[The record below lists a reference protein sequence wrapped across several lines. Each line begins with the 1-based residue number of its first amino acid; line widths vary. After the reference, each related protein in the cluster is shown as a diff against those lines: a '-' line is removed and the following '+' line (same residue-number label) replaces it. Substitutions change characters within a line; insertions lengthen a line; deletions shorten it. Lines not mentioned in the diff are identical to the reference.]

1 MIILKSPMVFGSLKS
16 ITLYSDIL
24 GSKIMGN
31 YSIIGTRVTSEDL
44 MHMTTQPPEVFVNVE
59 NSQSFLNE
67 NNFNVDNGVKLELIN
82 QLLNRITFYGTDEF
96 TYQDEVFVATV
107 LQKLGITNIN
117 EFMSQVRVDIERNS
131 QTQTLINKYFDIL
144 EQTRNLVDTEISNI
158 ENKGGATVNID
169 NKYDTEL
176 YIQNEIYRRLN
187 TAQYINTVY
196 DYNNSNITENRIPAI
211 TDITFI
217 EQADNIQLTQLRQA
231 LLAQSAPDVWNQFF
245 GYEAKSLEI
254 NELTKENITKRIMVA
269 VLENVMDKV
278 SYMSQSA
285 YFKNVWKNYTPI
297 MYKSSADVIDRFK
310 YYQTTYEG
318 LRIDDV
324 NNYNYSMDRLVG
336 DEVRL
341 ADLVLLEEYYDID
354 EVSEDYIRQEK
365 QNIIVSML
373 ENQNIQKQ
381 VAQRYKFLIR
391 EKSNDL
397 YSKEIYKADE
407 IELLNKFAESKN
419 FYNLLHKESTRDI
432 TMYEKSKESGSEST
446 QPTSERQFETIIEG
460 VAPQTQSQSETIIE
474 GIQKILSE
482 NIVQDGMGDNFQN
495 DYITEVL
502 NRYSDIEYDENVSIA
517 ENPQFL
523 EQLNNH
529 NVYMKQLLDS
539 REKDNGSEQK
549 RVVVDRKK
557 AMQNA
562 LKALENPELLKEEI
576 FENGTT
582 IEKSLPSEIEHI
594 LSITDKNT
602 REFYE
607 SIIKGDYDK
616 IQQIEIKS
624 NANFQS
630 VEEILNS
637 VKIKTDIETAINK
650 INNIITT
657 IQNDTSVENENTVEY
672 VAYLQNINEQLQ
684 SLNTSV
690 DEKLLEST
698 TEKTDAVYHS
708 ETENTYEDNKSINIQ
723 NVEEIINSIKNETDV
738 ENAVSKIN
746 NIITLIQQDNT
757 ISNETQKN
765 DYIAYLQNVT
775 NELENVNISYDE
787 AQTIFQNELKS
798 AIEKIGKIENTY
810 KDNESI
816 NIQNVEEIINS
827 IKNETDVENAI
838 SKINNII
845 ITIQHD
851 NTVSNE
857 TQKNDYI
864 AYLQNVTN
872 ELENINISHDEVQTI
887 FQNELESV
895 IKKIGKIENTYED
908 NKSTN
913 IQNVEEIVIPVK
925 NEIDKILSNISNTSQ
940 VFYDGLIS
948 GNKLDEYFTISDRVY
963 NISDIVDGKSDIG
976 IQNVYDEI
984 ESIKSESD
992 ITHAISRVKSL
1003 ISELK
1008 TVNTVSTQT
1017 VVDKSERTVFEN
1029 TEGISESRQ
1038 KIHSYVN
1045 FLESIV
1051 NELESTRIINQAI
1064 TQNNEVVEKYIH
1076 DEVERI
1082 LMNTLEYDESF
1093 IQRENSKH
1101 TSNIVERNS
1110 VERKVIDS
1118 SLKDIFNTDIAGYL
1132 DNVVNR
1138 MYTERERSI
1147 SLIHATRESIQ
1158 EEVVNEITQT
1168 VKTDTVNRINQTEEV
1183 SKDQVTT
1190 KQLTEMKN
1198 ELIRQSEES
1207 ITRIVNQN
1215 IQTQVHAI
1223 SDMVYLELEKRLKN
1237 EQRRRGY

>member
-1 MIILKSPMVFGSLKS
+1 MITLKSPMVFGSLES
-16 ITLYSDIL
+16 ITIYSDIL
-24 GSKIMGN
+24 GPKIMGN

-144 EQTRNLVDTEISNI
+144 TQTRNLVDTEISNI
-158 ENKGGATVNID
+158 ENKSGATVNID

-196 DYNNSNITENRIPAI
+196 DYNNSNITENKIPAI

-217 EQADNIQLTQLRQA
+217 EQADQIQLTQLRQT
-231 LLAQSAPDVWNQFF
+231 LLEQSAPSVWNQLFS
-245 GYEAKSLEI
+245 YEAKSLEI

-285 YFKNVWKNYTPI
+285 YSKNVWKNYTPI

-318 LRIDDV
+318 LKSYEV

-336 DEVRL
+336 DELRL
-341 ADLVLLEEYYDID
+341 ADLVLLEENYDID
-354 EVSEDYIRQEK
+354 EVSEEYIRQER

-381 VAQRYKFLIR
+381 VAQRYKFLVR
-391 EKSNDL
+391 EKSNNL

-407 IELLNKFAESKN
+407 IELLNKFVESKN

-432 TMYEKSKESGSEST
+432 TLYEQNKEYGIEST
-446 QPTSERQFETIIEG
+446 QPTKKSQFETIIEG

-482 NIVQDGMGDNFQN
+482 NVVQEGRGDNFQN
-495 DYITEVL
+495 DYITEIL

-523 EQLNNH
+523 EQLNKH

-539 REKDNGSEQK
+539 KEKDNDNEPK

-582 IEKSLPSEIEHI
+582 IEKSLPNEIEHI

-616 IQQIEIKS
+616 IQQTPIKS
-624 NANFQS
+624 DVNIKS

-637 VKIKTDIETAINK
+637 VKNKTDIETAITK

-657 IQNDTSVENENTVEY
+657 IQSDTSVENANTVEY

-690 DEKLLEST
+690 NEKLLENT
-698 TEKTDAVYHS
+698 TERTDAIYHS
-708 ETENTYEDNKSINIQ
+708 DEENTYVDNESTNIQ
-723 NVEEIINSIKNETDV
+723 NVEEIIN
-738 ENAVSKIN
+738 
-746 NIITLIQQDNT
+746 
-757 ISNETQKN
+757 
-765 DYIAYLQNVT
+765 
-775 NELENVNISYDE
+775 
-787 AQTIFQNELKS
+787 
-798 AIEKIGKIENTY
+798 
-810 KDNESI
+810 
-816 NIQNVEEIINS
+816 
-827 IKNETDVENAI
+827 
-838 SKINNII
+838 
-845 ITIQHD
+845 
-851 NTVSNE
+851 
-857 TQKNDYI
+857 
-864 AYLQNVTN
+864 
-872 ELENINISHDEVQTI
+872 
-887 FQNELESV
+887 
-895 IKKIGKIENTYED
+895 
-908 NKSTN
+908 
-913 IQNVEEIVIPVK
+913 PVK
-925 NEIDKILSNISNTSQ
+925 NEIDKILLNISNTSQ

-948 GNKLDEYFTISDRVY
+948 GNQLEEYFTISDKVY
-963 NISDIVDGKSDIG
+963 NIRDIVDRKSDIG

-992 ITHAISRVKSL
+992 IVHAISKVKSL

-1008 TVNTVSTQT
+1008 TVNTVNTVNTQT
-1017 VVDKSERTVFEN
+1017 EVAWSEKNVFEN
-1029 TEGISESRQ
+1029 SERISESRQ
-1038 KIHSYVN
+1038 KIHSYVK

-1051 NELESTRIINQAI
+1051 NELENTRIINQVI
-1064 TQNNEVVEKYIH
+1064 TQNNEVVEKYIN

-1093 IQRENSKH
+1093 IQVENSKQ
-1101 TSNIVERNS
+1101 TKELVERS
-1110 VERKVIDS
+1110 GIEREVIDS
-1118 SLKDIFNTDIAGYL
+1118 SLEDIFNTEYAGYL

-1138 MYTERERSI
+1138 MYTERDRSI
-1147 SLIHATRESIQ
+1147 SLIHATREGIQ

-1183 SKDQVTT
+1183 HEDQVTT
-1190 KQLTEMKN
+1190 RQLAEMKR